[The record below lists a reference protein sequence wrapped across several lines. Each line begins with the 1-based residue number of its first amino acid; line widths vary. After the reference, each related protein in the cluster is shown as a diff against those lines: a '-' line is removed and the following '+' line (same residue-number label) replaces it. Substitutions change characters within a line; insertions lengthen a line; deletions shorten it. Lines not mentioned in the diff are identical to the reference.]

1 MLQTVVPEKVKP
13 AAAVASIPALVE
25 DPVRRCYKRIL
36 AVTFISTCCLYVIID
51 LSFQVGMGRM
61 SERGSIVN
69 LAFMISLLMI
79 LILI

>member
-51 LSFQVGMGRM
+51 LSFQVRRSGG
-61 SERGSIVN
+61 GSIVN

>member
-36 AVTFISTCCLYVIID
+36 AVTFIATCCLYVVID
-51 LSFQVGMGRM
+51 LSFQVGER
-61 SERGSIVN
+61 SEGGSIVN

>member
-51 LSFQVGMGRM
+51 LSFQVRRSGG
-61 SERGSIVN
+61 GIVN
-69 LAFMISLLMI
+69 LALMISLLMI

>member
-1 MLQTVVPEKVKP
+1 MRDTEASEMLQTVVPEKVKP

-51 LSFQVGMGRM
+51 LSFQVG
-61 SERGSIVN
+61 ERGRQHR
-69 LAFMISLLMI
+69 
-79 LILI
+79 

>member
-51 LSFQVGMGRM
+51 LSFQVGEAA
-61 SERGSIVN
+61 S
-69 LAFMISLLMI
+69 LTSLL
-79 LILI
+79 

>member
-51 LSFQVGMGRM
+51 LSFQVGR
-61 SERGSIVN
+61 SEGGSIVN
-69 LAFMISLLMI
+69 LAFMISLPMI

>member
-36 AVTFISTCCLYVIID
+36 AVTFIATCCLYVVID
-51 LSFQVGMGRM
+51 LSFQVGRR
-61 SERGSIVN
+61 SEGGSIVN

>member
-36 AVTFISTCCLYVIID
+36 AVTFIATCCLYVIID
-51 LSFQVGMGRM
+51 LSFQVG
-61 SERGSIVN
+61 RGSEGGIVN

>member
-51 LSFQVGMGRM
+51 LSFQVSRSGG
-61 SERGSIVN
+61 GIVN
-69 LAFMISLLMI
+69 LALMISLLMI

>member
-51 LSFQVGMGRM
+51 LSFQVG
-61 SERGSIVN
+61 SEGGSIVN

>member
-36 AVTFISTCCLYVIID
+36 AVTFIATCCLYVVID
-51 LSFQVGMGRM
+51 LSFQVGGR
-61 SERGSIVN
+61 SEGGSIVN